1 MFNKIFVN
9 MKLYDIYGTLKKAV
23 LKKIDQFFEMNDKTE
38 NFILL

>member
-9 MKLYDIYGTLKKAV
+9 MKLYDIYRTLKKAV